1 MMDRV
6 GYLTGYL
13 LKDFSRSLRV
23 VVPPG
28 LLLALY
34 RVLFQY
40 GGDVPYFAAMGGV
53 MLGFILVVTTLLLS
67 GAANRAS
74 TYTLL
79 ARLPR
84 RSELLSASALATGAI
99 MLLLAILFVAFVV
112 AGGQVPLTPAD
123 LLRIAVR
130 WFALFFFLFAFAL
143 HLGRLVA
150 RRGSN
155 LAAYLVLILCLV
167 SYQRA
172 EYPTLPVLD
181 RLEAA
186 ATFILRPVLA
196 TIGGGPDIA
205 TLPLYAAAVL
215 ITMLYGLILY
225 LLAAWLFERKD
236 LTWAE

>member
-1 MMDRV
+1 MNRV
-6 GYLTGYL
+6 VQLTGYL

-53 MLGFILVVTTLLLS
+53 MLGFILVVTTLLVS
-67 GAANRAS
+67 GGANRAS
-74 TYTLL
+74 TYSLI

-84 RSELLSASALATGAI
+84 RRELLSAAALAAFAI
-99 MLLLAILFVAFVV
+99 ILLLAVLFVGFIILNR
-112 AGGQVPLTPAD
+112 QVPLTPSD
-123 LLRIAVR
+123 LASIALR
-130 WFALFFFLFAFAL
+130 WLALFIFLFAFAL

-150 RRGSN
+150 RWGSN
-155 LAAYLVLILCLV
+155 LVAYLLLILCLV
-167 SYQRA
+167 SYQRV

-196 TIGGGPDIA
+196 VIGGGPDIA
-205 TLPLYAAAVL
+205 TLPRYAAAVL
-215 ITMLYGLILY
+215 ITLFYGLILY